1 MMGRWGDR
9 YQDIRIT
16 GYQEMTRQGVRSAKC
31 GLRLRLRPRGAS
43 APEGEP
49 AGSERLRSAE
59 IEILQGEEIGRW
71 GDQESR
77 ISGNDKLRCLRLR
90 ITIAGKKWPE
100 GFTEFLR
107 RDHTHDLIVKFFE
120 VVNIA
125 DIPWREDHSGAKP
138 SIHP

>member
-31 GLRLRLRPRGAS
+31 GLRLI
-43 APEGEP
+43 EP

-71 GDQESR
+71 GDQESRISGDQDIR